1 MRRRRCSIA
10 DANCDGAELTRGV
23 MLLALAS
30 CHEVA
35 LSLQPLHGGRITPSS
50 FFVVVVVAFD
60 IKVVNV
66 AQQPLTVEIMK
77 PQWRNCRAPIQLPL
91 IRQQSSAIRW
101 SFQRK

>member
-1 MRRRRCSIA
+1 
-10 DANCDGAELTRGV
+10 

-50 FFVVVVVAFD
+50 FFVVVAAAAAAAVAAVAVVVAFD
-60 IKVVNV
+60 IEVEVNV

>member
-1 MRRRRCSIA
+1 
-10 DANCDGAELTRGV
+10 

-50 FFVVVVVAFD
+50 FFVVVVVAAAAAVAVVAVVVAFD